1 MDMGSPPARREW
13 PWRLGVGAVLAVS
26 LALRLLALD
35 WGIPHY
41 DPAVLP
47 NTPYRHSYHIDEDNF
62 LWGLMQM
69 RPAAG
74 NFDVVDYHWG
84 TLQHFLIYGVLLGGS
99 ALGVVPAPWEAAF
112 ARGDVA
118 ALPRLFILGRL
129 VSVAAGLAG
138 TLLVIGMGAL
148 LGGRAWRRAWPTPWR
163 LSPWSRRTT

>member
-1 MDMGSPPARREW
+1 METSNHPARSMRG
-13 PWRLGVGAVLAVS
+13 WRLLVGGVLAVS
-26 LALRLLALD
+26 LALPLFALD

-41 DPAVLP
+41 DPAVMP

-99 ALGVVPAPWEAAF
+99 ALGIVPAPWEAAF
-112 ARGDVA
+112 ARGDVV
-118 ALPRLFILGRL
+118 ALPRLFVLGRL
-129 VSVAAGLAG
+129 
-138 TLLVIGMGAL
+138 
-148 LGGRAWRRAWPTPWR
+148 
-163 LSPWSRRTT
+163 